1 MNKKN
6 ILKVCY
12 FLIYIVICMFVYNVE
27 SKYSKYCW
35 ELNVK
40 IHVWYRKGGFFN
52 LHGKKS
58 SQWNYSLSFFI
69 FLQVEDVFF
78 YNRLWIC
85 SNPLNMNILC
95 LWNIHTPNGAKSK
108 ITTFLTRLY
117 EFGTLQKSPVSSL
130 VAFTQ
135 RDQAIFNGL
144 LKQKFAFPFGHMTW
158 KSERIVLP
166 LDDTPIRSLV
176 AIK

>member
-1 MNKKN
+1 MNLQQSIKHEN
-6 ILKVCY
+6 
-12 FLIYIVICMFVYNVE
+12 FMFI
-27 SKYSKYCW
+27 K
-35 ELNVK
+35 
-40 IHVWYRKGGFFN
+40 
-52 LHGKKS
+52 
-58 SQWNYSLSFFI
+58 
-69 FLQVEDVFF
+69 
-78 YNRLWIC
+78 
-85 SNPLNMNILC
+85 
-95 LWNIHTPNGAKSK
+95 HTYTQGAKSK

-144 LKQKFAFPFGHMTW
+144 LKQIFDLSLWPYD
-158 KSERIVLP
+158 LP